1 MSIRR
6 HKIRKKEYDRVVG
19 WLKERIAGAD
29 EKAEEKME
37 VAAADRAH
45 AVPEGV
51 LPKIGWA
58 RHGPFELRKVAHG
71 REAIFVKEGG
81 ELKELVHEGNVDG
94 YLRDAM
100 LLPSSDVP
108 LARDTGYH
116 MVQKRT
122 VGISRRM
129 MQRFINKQEVVQLMR
144 QQNPVMKQAGRP
156 LEGKGYLEIDLIEA
170 KGADIGKWVHHPVK
184 NFYFISMIDR
194 LTGWLEVERTVK
206 KDVKSVAPK
215 IRRMLGKMKAALGI
229 PKIQYIR
236 SDAGSEFKAET
247 QEVFKELKI
256 RSKFV
261 KSGNRIENANRNYQR
276 IWYQLMRLGRGDL
289 NELTNQALG
298 IFNNTK
304 SRINGYTPLEAL
316 KVDAAI
322 LKEKFNN
329 SKSRRRIAKY
339 KAEPIEIGDKAR
351 YLIDKVVGKHKK
363 ALAYKSYRGL
373 HWSPEV
379 YTVVKINSWEK
390 NRANQTLQEKNAT
403 DKFYVA
409 GAWRFRDVLLKVP
422 GVDKQ
427 TKDRVDEMHN
437 RTLAEKRKK
446 IGDLALS

>member
-6 HKIRKKEYDRVVG
+6 HKIRKKEYDRVVK

-29 EKAEEKME
+29 EKAEEKMQ

-81 ELKELVHEGNVDG
+81 VLKELVHEGNVDG

-129 MQRFINKQEVVQLMR
+129 MQRFISKQEVVQLMR

-261 KSGNRIENANRNYQR
+261 NSGNRIENANRNFQR

-289 NELTNQALG
+289 NDLTNQALG

-304 SRINGYTPLEAL
+304 SRINGFTPLEAL
-316 KVDAAI
+316 KVNTDV
-322 LKEKFNN
+322 LKEAFN
-329 SKSRRRIAKY
+329 KSRRKPIAKY
-339 KAEPIEIGDKAR
+339 KAEPIVVGDKVR

-379 YTVVKINSWEK
+379 YAVAKIN
-390 NRANQTLQEKNAT
+390 TT
-403 DKFYVA
+403 TGKFYV
-409 GAWRFRDVLLKVP
+409 GGEYRYRDKLLKVP
-422 GVDKQ
+422 GIDKK

-437 RTLAEKRKK
+437 QTLAEKRKS
-446 IGDLALS
+446 IGDMALS

>member
-6 HKIRKKEYDRVVG
+6 HKIRQKEYDRVVG
-19 WLKERIAGAD
+19 WIKEQIAGAD

-58 RHGPFELRKVAHG
+58 RHGPFELRKLAHG

-81 ELKELVHEGNVDG
+81 ELKELVHDGNVDG

-206 KDVKSVAPK
+206 KGVKSVAPK

-316 KVDAAI
+316 KVTDAV
-322 LKEKFNN
+322 LTKTFND
-329 SKSRRRIAKY
+329 SRRKVAKY
-339 KAEPIEIGDKAR
+339 KAELIVKGDKVR
-351 YLIDKVVGKHKK
+351 FLLEKVVGKHKEG
-363 ALAYKSYRGL
+363 LAYKSYRGL
-373 HWSPEV
+373 HWSSDV
-379 YTVVKINSWEK
+379 HTVVNINTTTGK
-390 NRANQTLQEKNAT
+390 YYA
-403 DKFYVA
+403 A
-409 GAWRFRDVLLKVP
+409 GSWRFRDKLLKVP
-422 GVDKQ
+422 GVDKE
-427 TKDRVDEMHN
+427 T
-437 RTLAEKRKK
+437 KRKVDARHAEILARK
-446 IGDLALS
+446 RAVIGDMALS